1 MAVSKAALM
10 LWIGGPFMY
19 FCLLGGPDPAKAA
32 KYILWRFTQT
42 NRAKLNIY
50 PQ

>member
-1 MAVSKAALM
+1 
-10 LWIGGPFMY
+10 MY
-19 FCLLGGPDPAKAA
+19 YFKKKKKQPLERYFPEYTGGPDINKAA
-32 KYILWRFTQT
+32 KFILWRFTQT